1 MPAFTSETG
10 RRARQRKAG
19 LAAAR
24 YWEARGFENLERAR
38 EARSR
43 YAALRREYQEATASR
58 KHTVR
63 WFQVPSGSWEC
74 DCGLSGDSPDQVV
87 TYHREADRLEA
98 ELYAWRKGRN

>member
-24 YWEARGFENLERAR
+24 YWRAQGFPNLIRAR

-58 KHTVR
+58 KHTVG
-63 WFQVPSGSWEC
+63 WFEVPAGSWEC
-74 DCGLSGDSPDQVV
+74 DCGLRGESPEQLVSL
-87 TYHREADRLEA
+87 HREADRLEA
-98 ELYAWRKGRN
+98 ELYARRKGRS